1 LNSAGETRK
10 LNASAAAET
19 EYHPLTK
26 DRLVDL
32 ERFSE
37 AHGKFR
43 YCSCMRWR
51 MTSADFAK
59 STKDH
64 RVAALDQRVRQGTPV
79 GVLAYR
85 NGEPVGWCSVAPR
98 ESYAAL
104 ERYRK
109 LVPIDSRRTWAVVC
123 FFVDA
128 RFRRKGMTEGLL
140 RAAVEY
146 ARSQGARIVE
156 GYPVR
161 PGEIYGYM
169 GSNATFERVGFREV
183 TPAGR
188 ERSIFRLST

>member
-1 LNSAGETRK
+1 
-10 LNASAAAET
+10 
-19 EYHPLTK
+19 
-26 DRLVDL
+26 
-32 ERFSE
+32 
-37 AHGKFR
+37 
-43 YCSCMRWR
+43 

-59 STKDH
+59 STRDQ
-64 RVAALDQRVRQGTPV
+64 RIAALDQRVRQGAPV

-104 ERYRK
+104 ERNQK
-109 LVPIDSRRTWAVVC
+109 LARIDRRRAWAVVC

-146 ARSQGARIVE
+146 SRSQGARIVE
-156 GYPVR
+156 GYPVH
-161 PGEIYGYM
+161 PGEMYGFM
-169 GSNATFERVGFREV
+169 GSSSIFERVGFREV

-188 ERSIFRLST
+188 GRRIFRLTT